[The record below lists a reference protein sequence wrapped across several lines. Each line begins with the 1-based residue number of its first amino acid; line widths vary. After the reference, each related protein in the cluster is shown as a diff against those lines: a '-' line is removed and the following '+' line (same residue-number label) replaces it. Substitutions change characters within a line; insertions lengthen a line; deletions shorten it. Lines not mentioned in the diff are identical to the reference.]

1 MGVHGIPSNRMRPR
15 GTCRDTS
22 MRSYLS
28 HWTTR
33 QYYISFTSASWMVR
47 VQCTLGQ
54 TTCNL
59 SNRCGS
65 TAAETIYEIS
75 SPTRAAQPID
85 HAASKEDSALPG
97 LSMICVA
104 GKDKANRCRCGILA
118 FPRYK
123 SYETPI
129 QQPVGWRVGTH
140 TATEHR
146 KIVQDTC

>member
-1 MGVHGIPSNRMRPR
+1 MFRTGQGNDNIAKCSLRRR
-15 GTCRDTS
+15 GWQDATSTPTVAQHEFMYVIGNNLLVINVGSFLQHCRRNYVRH
-22 MRSYLS
+22 RS
-28 HWTTR
+28 
-33 QYYISFTSASWMVR
+33 
-47 VQCTLGQ
+47 
-54 TTCNL
+54 
-59 SNRCGS
+59 S
-65 TAAETIYEIS
+65 TW
-75 SPTRAAQPID
+75 AAQPID

>member
-1 MGVHGIPSNRMRPR
+1 MGVHGIPSNRTRPR

-54 TTCNL
+54 TTCNW

-85 HAASKEDSALPG
+85 HAAGKEASSYPG
-97 LSMICVA
+97 LGMVWASTKHEAVRV
-104 GKDKANRCRCGILA
+104 GNVGIA
-118 FPRYK
+118 SVYIFPNLV
-123 SYETPI
+123 ETRR
-129 QQPVGWRVGTH
+129 QQPVGLMSIMLFGFLCTFSFGR
-140 TATEHR
+140 
-146 KIVQDTC
+146 